1 MINIGSE
8 FQLETI
14 VTKEKTALNMK
25 SGDVEVFATPSMIAL
40 MEETANNCLKEYISP
55 EEISVGTMIST
66 SHVKATPLDMK
77 VRCVCK
83 VTEVEGRMV
92 TFDIKAYDEI
102 GLIGEGSHQRCV
114 LNREKFLN
122 KVYNK

>member
-1 MINIGSE
+1 MIEIGLE
-8 FQLETI
+8 FQVETK
-14 VTKEKTALNMK
+14 VTKEKTALNVR

-40 MEETANNCLKEYISP
+40 MEETANNCLKEHISP

-66 SHVKATPLDMK
+66 SHIKATPLDMK
-77 VRCVCK
+77 VRCICK
-83 VTEVEGRMV
+83 VTEVSGRMV
-92 TFDIKAYDEI
+92 TFDVKAFDEI
-102 GLIGEGSHQRCV
+102 GLIGEGTHQRCI